1 MCCRCTAY
9 SVLGFSTRCLTSG
22 PLAVAI
28 RASATFP
35 ALFQP
40 VLLDGGWPHIDGGVW
55 DSCGIMALPLPD
67 PSENQRNESKETVS
81 KEQEKEKVK
90 LVVNIV
96 FGSRSLSYSKLPDTP
111 RFRSCKVRQDFDLE
125 LKVNLL

>member
-1 MCCRCTAY
+1 
-9 SVLGFSTRCLTSG
+9 
-22 PLAVAI
+22 
-28 RASATFP
+28 
-35 ALFQP
+35 
-40 VLLDGGWPHIDGGVW
+40 
-55 DSCGIMALPLPD
+55 MALPLPD
-67 PSENQRNESKETVS
+67 PSENQRNESKEMVS

-125 LKVNLL
+125 L

>member
-1 MCCRCTAY
+1 M
-9 SVLGFSTRCLTSG
+9 LGFTTRCLTSG
-22 PLAVAI
+22 PLSVAI

-55 DSCGIMALPLPD
+55 DSCGLMALPLPD
-67 PSENQRNESKETVS
+67 PSVNENQRESS
-81 KEQEKEKVK
+81 KEQEQEKKRVQ

-96 FGSRSLSYSKLPDTP
+96 FGSRSLSYSQLPDTP
-111 RFRSCKVRQDFDLE
+111 RFRSCKVRYIYCIFEKKLTPAVT
-125 LKVNLL
+125 LT